1 MSANRKTREPFQN
14 EIKKFNPYFIF
25 LKILRQNKGFSNKQK
40 QQGFS
45 LIELLVAVGIIGVL
59 ASVALPAYNRYRQTS
74 AGRASEAEAQ
84 NMIKAFQ
91 ACLASG
97 DSIATCAT
105 RDISGVLT
113 TPCGGILSAGK
124 ASPSDEGC
132 HYSENGAETKICF
145 DSVKVTGGFVVSSCA
160 QYDVA
165 TGLVTETG
173 PVGTIIGTSR
183 TNLNFN
189 VCKAGGECI

>member
-1 MSANRKTREPFQN
+1 MSIIWKTKQQFQN
-14 EIKKFNPYFIF
+14 KIRKFNPYFTF
-25 LKILRQNKGFSNKQK
+25 LKILRQNKEFSNKQK

-45 LIELLVAVGIIGVL
+45 LIELLVTVGIIGVL
-59 ASVALPAYNRYRQTS
+59 ASVALPAYNKYRQTS

-97 DSIATCAT
+97 DSMATCAT
-105 RDISGVLT
+105 RNISGVLT

-132 HYSENGAETKICF
+132 HYSENAASTQICF
-145 DSVKVTGGFVVSSCA
+145 DSVVVTGGFVASSCA

-165 TGLVTETG
+165 TGLTTETG

-189 VCKAGGECI
+189 VCKASGECI